1 MDEGGITIARLSPAG
16 VARWAALRHA
26 LWPDSSAQDHA
37 SEAEHLF
44 ARGDAYCALL
54 ASIDGDTV
62 GFAEAALRR
71 DYVNGC
77 DTSPL
82 RPVAFLEGIY
92 VTPSQRGR
100 GIARRLCDGIAAWAR
115 GRGAREFASD
125 ALIDNHASHS
135 MHRALG
141 FTETE
146 RVVFFR
152 REL

>member
-1 MDEGGITIARLSPAG
+1 MAEDDVEIARLAPAQ
-16 VARWAALRHA
+16 VERWAALRHA
-26 LWPDSSAQDHA
+26 LWPDASA
-37 SEAEHLF
+37 SEHDVEAAHVF
-44 ARGDAYCALL
+44 ARGDSYCVLL
-54 ASIDGDTV
+54 AWHRGHAV

-82 RPVAFLEGIY
+82 LPVAFLEGIY
-92 VTPSQRGR
+92 VAPAQRGR
-100 GIARRLCDGIAAWAR
+100 GIARRLCDAVAAWAR
-115 GRGAREFASD
+115 TQGARELASD
-125 ALIDNHASHS
+125 ALIDNHASHA

-141 FTETE
+141 FSETE